1 MHAAPML
8 CSPMRLPAPPL
19 SNVPRA
25 IHRELG
31 ASRLIGGGARR
42 WRRRPILTNLCCV
55 THAIHLPVRLAV
67 LADAFACSSVQR
79 PASHCSYCRSGARG
93 ESSHHPSLLA
103 CACASLQY
111 AVSTPASGCEGRL
124 RCIGSSGRILPSA
137 GKDGRCDGRAPN
149 VRTFLCASPRV
160 CLHHLC
166 SSARALNSTE
176 SRPNQYIQG
185 KKGERCLE
193 AGESEPELADSLR
206 SPSRPPAAI
215 SAR

>member
-1 MHAAPML
+1 MLGACDASGARGGFWRRRGRTADTKAARPEHAAPML
-8 CSPMRLPAPPL
+8 CSPMRLPAPPF

-31 ASRLIGGGARR
+31 ASRLIGGVARR

-79 PASHCSYCRSGARG
+79 PASHCSHCRSGARG

-124 RCIGSSGRILPSA
+124 RCIGSSERIHSSA
-137 GKDGRCDGRAPN
+137 GKDRRCDGSTPDAPH
-149 VRTFLCASPRV
+149 TLQC
-160 CLHHLC
+160 
-166 SSARALNSTE
+166 
-176 SRPNQYIQG
+176 
-185 KKGERCLE
+185 
-193 AGESEPELADSLR
+193 
-206 SPSRPPAAI
+206 
-215 SAR
+215 